1 MDDLVRSDV
10 GSEAGS
16 DAKCLLCG
24 GAATGPAF
32 PYGTRWE
39 GREFL
44 YWRCGR
50 CASAFLHPVPG
61 DAEIERMYARSAY
74 HDTFYEEVI
83 EESPISLLPRLR
95 SQLKPGGRLL
105 DFGCGNGSFMRAASR
120 QGFECEG
127 VELEENARE
136 QAAKNS
142 GCPVR
147 ALAEVK
153 ASGRR
158 FDIIYMG
165 DVLEHLPAPAAMLR
179 ELEPLLA
186 PDGIFFI
193 EGPIE
198 DNASFVYYAARLF
211 GHAKKRLGRP
221 LLADYPPFHMFRTT
235 AASQRGFFE
244 KQMDYDVRAFLTQET
259 GFPYFVEGDRLL
271 RPRSAGQF
279 IKTLIGRLSM
289 GAAAAGRPLGAQLGN
304 RFAALVRPRG
314 A

>member
-1 MDDLVRSDV
+1 MDDL
-10 GSEAGS
+10 AAN

-24 GAATGPAF
+24 GAATGRTF

-50 CASAFLHPVPG
+50 CASAFVHPVPG
-61 DAEIERMYARSAY
+61 SAEIERMYARSAY
-74 HDTFYEEVI
+74 HDTFYDEVI
-83 EESPISLLPRLR
+83 EESPVSLLPQLR
-95 SQLKPGGRLL
+95 EMLKPGGRLL
-105 DFGCGNGSFMRAASR
+105 DFGCGNGSFMRAATR
-120 QGFECEG
+120 QGFLCEG
-127 VELEENARE
+127 VELEEKARE
-136 QAAKNS
+136 QAARNS
-142 GCPVR
+142 GCPVST
-147 ALAEVK
+147 LEEVK

-158 FDIIYMG
+158 YDIIYMG

-211 GHAKKRLGRP
+211 GGAKKLLGRP
-221 LLADYPPFHMFRTT
+221 LLADYPPFHLFRTT
-235 AASQRGFFE
+235 ASAQRKFFE
-244 KQMDYDVRAFLTQET
+244 RQMCYDIRAFLTHET

-279 IKTLIGRLSM
+279 IKTLIGRASI
-289 GAAAAGRPLGAQLGN
+289 GAAKVGRPLGIRLGN
-304 RFAALVRPRG
+304 RFAALVRPG
-314 A
+314 SV